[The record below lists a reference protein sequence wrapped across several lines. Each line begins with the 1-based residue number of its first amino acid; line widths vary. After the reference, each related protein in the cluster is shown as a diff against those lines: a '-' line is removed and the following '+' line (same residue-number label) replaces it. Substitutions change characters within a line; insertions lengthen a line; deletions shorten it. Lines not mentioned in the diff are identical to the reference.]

1 MESQFFS
8 LVYVLG
14 TITACAVFL
23 WYGSRF
29 EREIGARVTA
39 VCEREREK
47 VKSTGVKN
55 RLHAEKNMPT

>member
-1 MESQFFS
+1 MASQFFS

-14 TITACAVFL
+14 TIMVCAVFL

-39 VCEREREK
+39 VYEREK